1 MKQFI
6 ILVFSSFLT
15 LQLSGQNIHSSAP
28 QVVSST
34 PDINT
39 IEWWGCSSDFATCTN
54 SIDEMELETEVC
66 PNAVGDTLIFSHFN
80 FESINLTN
88 SLIRLDITKR
98 RVDFSDIRDAYL
110 AVVYQGQIISE
121 NLADTINSW
130 PVSDSTT
137 SYIIDQNALLVN
149 LDTAVLNDPTF
160 GFMYWTNFGDP
171 WCMNV
176 WINAVSLNI
185 EQTTNVRTLSR
196 NLEVLDIS
204 PNPSSGI
211 FRIASIDSNYEELQ
225 MKLYDL
231 NGMEIRSSLIRR
243 EEPLEIDLSDHAD
256 GMYLIR
262 LFDGKGQELA
272 QSKLIKQ

>member
-1 MKQFI
+1 
-6 ILVFSSFLT
+6 
-15 LQLSGQNIHSSAP
+15 
-28 QVVSST
+28 
-34 PDINT
+34 
-39 IEWWGCSSDFATCTN
+39 
-54 SIDEMELETEVC
+54 
-66 PNAVGDTLIFSHFN
+66 
-80 FESINLTN
+80 
-88 SLIRLDITKR
+88 
-98 RVDFSDIRDAYL
+98 
-110 AVVYQGQIISE
+110 
-121 NLADTINSW
+121 
-130 PVSDSTT
+130 
-137 SYIIDQNALLVN
+137 
-149 LDTAVLNDPTF
+149 
-160 GFMYWTNFGDP
+160 
-171 WCMNV
+171 MNV